1 MRRLR
6 ERLSHALFDRR
17 QVHIWIVDLKRQS
30 RLSRFSNIL
39 PAGEKRFARTFLSPR
54 ARSDYVVSRAAMRLV
69 LARYAGLRPDMID
82 IRPNASGALEIQ
94 NGAVS
99 HVKLSLSHCRHGI
112 AIALTKKAAI
122 GVDLE
127 WIDQKPEIVRGVS
140 RFFNGSERHFTTKQQ
155 IWDCW
160 CRKEALLKGAGV
172 GISGLGA
179 TLPELADPKNNV
191 RMPPK
196 WGRWHVESI
205 AFHPRFALACAVA
218 GRERDIRVFSF
229 AAKHFALS

>member
-1 MRRLR
+1 
-6 ERLSHALFDRR
+6 
-17 QVHIWIVDLKRQS
+17 
-30 RLSRFSNIL
+30 
-39 PAGEKRFARTFLSPR
+39 
-54 ARSDYVVSRAAMRLV
+54 MRLV
-69 LARYAGLRPDMID
+69 LARYARLSPDMID
-82 IRPNASGALEIQ
+82 IRPNTRGALEIR

-99 HVKLSLSHCRHGI
+99 HVKLSLSHCRNGI

-140 RFFNGSERHFTTKQQ
+140 RFFNGSERHFTTRQQ

-179 TLPELADPKNNV
+179 TLPELADLKNNV

-196 WGRWHVESI
+196 WGRWNVESI
-205 AFHPRFALACAVA
+205 AFHPGFALACAVA

>member
-54 ARSDYVVSRAAMRLV
+54 ARSEYVVSRAAMRLV
-69 LARYAGLRPDMID
+69 LARYGGLSPDMID

-94 NGAVS
+94 NGTVS

-155 IWDCW
+155 IWECW